1 MADEH
6 PHYLGIG
13 KVQINEAFLNQVA
26 SSRQRLAG
34 EPADASPNGPS
45 GPEPM
50 SEEITP
56 RMREEARAFIKEY
69 FLIEDRDDQAPAVP

>member
-1 MADEH
+1 MADEV

-13 KVQINEAFLNQVA
+13 KVEINEAFLNQVA

-34 EPADASPNGPS
+34 EQSAAGPHGPS
-45 GPEPM
+45 QPGQA

-56 RMREEARAFIKEY
+56 TMREEARAFIQEY
-69 FLIEDRDDQAPAVP
+69 FLTGDHDAS